1 MELQRFQGRGPS
13 FLVVEFL
20 KAREIYDSGLRKEW
34 TDREC
39 LRRFVAELDVASLGQ
54 IVGHI
59 SKETAMDWWDWKF
72 GELYVVGWHCGYLF
86 CIREGLV
93 LYG

>member
-1 MELQRFQGRGPS
+1 
-13 FLVVEFL
+13 
-20 KAREIYDSGLRKEW
+20 
-34 TDREC
+34 
-39 LRRFVAELDVASLGQ
+39 LGQ

-59 SKETAMDWWDWKF
+59 SEKTAMDWWDWKF